1 MEINM
6 NDITMSKI
14 CGLISLS
21 MKAGKL
27 AVGEERAKEAII
39 SDRAYLIIVASDASD
54 NTKKKFSD
62 MAAYRNVPLI
72 SIFDRYQFGKLIG
85 KKFSVSAVVTDKGFA
100 DSIIR
105 LYEM

>member
-1 MEINM
+1 M
-6 NDITMSKI
+6 NDIAMSKLY
-14 CGLISLS
+14 GMVSLS

-27 AVGEERAKEAII
+27 AVGEERAKDAII
-39 SDRAYLIIVASDASD
+39 SGEAQLIIVAEDASD

-85 KKFSVSAVVTDKGFA
+85 KRFSVSAVVTDKGFA
-100 DSIIR
+100 DNIIR

>member
-1 MEINM
+1 M
-6 NDITMSKI
+6 NNITMSKI
-14 CGLISLS
+14 YGMVSLS

-27 AVGEERAKEAII
+27 AVGEERAKEAIK
-39 SDRAYLIIVASDASD
+39 SGEAHLIIIADDASD

-72 SIFDRYQFGKLIG
+72 SIFDRYQFGRLIG

>member
-1 MEINM
+1 MQITQFKIEINM

-39 SDRAYLIIVASDASD
+39 SF
-54 NTKKKFSD
+54 T
-62 MAAYRNVPLI
+62 
-72 SIFDRYQFGKLIG
+72 
-85 KKFSVSAVVTDKGFA
+85 
-100 DSIIR
+100 IIR
-105 LYEM
+105 SGSAYPDLDFLKMA

>member
-1 MEINM
+1 M

-14 CGLISLS
+14 YGMVSLS

-27 AVGEERAKEAII
+27 AVGEERAKEAIK
-39 SDRAYLIIVASDASD
+39 SGEARLIIIADDASD

>member
-1 MEINM
+1 M

-14 CGLISLS
+14 YGMVSLS

-27 AVGEERAKEAII
+27 AVGEERAKEAIK
-39 SDRAYLIIVASDASD
+39 SGEARLIIIADDASD

-72 SIFDRYQFGKLIG
+72 SIFDRYQFGRLIG
-85 KKFSVSAVVTDKGFA
+85 KKFSVSAAVTDKGFA

>member
-1 MEINM
+1 M

-14 CGLISLS
+14 YGMVSLS

-27 AVGEERAKEAII
+27 AVGEERAKEVIKSGEAH
-39 SDRAYLIIVASDASD
+39 LIIIADDASD